1 MLLLWL
7 MLRLRLRLRSPALV
21 IEPLARLL
29 RSLAIWWKT
38 VANMQQCKLP
48 RPTDRLR
55 KTELDK
61 GAAKSG

>member
-1 MLLLWL
+1 MMLLWL
-7 MLRLRLRLRSPALV
+7 KLLLLLRSPALV

-48 RPTDRLR
+48 RPTDRQR
-55 KTELDK
+55 KTEPDE